1 MQLTYKYTLRPTKH
15 QAVTITTHLELCRR
29 QYNYRLGERFKRWE
43 STRTPLNACPLT
55 AYRVSVEEIYKN
67 IPLTRAQTRE
77 GRKKDGS
84 GNPLTK
90 KGDVVS
96 NIDGGYVQ
104 GPTVQLADLKNTKK
118 LFPDYKLLDGQVLQ
132 DVVNPV
138 ETSFPN
144 FTTPDKN
151 GNRRGKPKF
160 KGFHYYKSLTYPKVD
175 NLNIIKDEQ
184 NRICIDLGK
193 VNQVPMVFH
202 RPIPTG
208 FKVKTGTVIPET
220 EGWYIS
226 LTITIEYQRVPVT
239 VAEIQPTAENSMGI
253 DLGIANYVYFSNG
266 EQVENRRFLR
276 ASAEKLARLPAK
288 LASRVKGS
296 KPWKILKGKLSKLHQ
311 FVARASR
318 DFQFK
323 TAHKLFDKCD
333 VWVVEELSLKN
344 WTRRAP
350 VKTDIEDGNLVYLLN
365 GQAAK
370 SGWNKSILDAA
381 QGQFTTVIKYI
392 AGKLGK
398 SVVFVDPKGT
408 SQRGNCLYKGPKE
421 LSYRWHSCQ
430 CGESWDRDENSAK
443 PIKKIGLNYNS
454 GGASTSLK
462 KALAW
467 REKAAWGLT
476 VLR

>member
-15 QAVTITTHLELCRR
+15 EAVTITTQLELCRR
-29 QYNYRLGERFKRWE
+29 QYNYRLGDRFKRWE

-67 IPLTRAQTRE
+67 IPLTRVQTRD

-90 KGDVVS
+90 KGDVFS
-96 NIDGGYVQ
+96 NIYGGYVQ
-104 GPTVQLADLKNTKK
+104 VPTVQLADLKNTKR

-132 DVVNPV
+132 DVVHPV
-138 ETSFPN
+138 ETSFPH
-144 FTTPDKN
+144 FTIPDKN

-160 KGFHYYKSLTYPKVD
+160 KGFHYYKSLTYPKLD

-184 NRICIDLGK
+184 NRIYIDLGK
-193 VNQVPMVFH
+193 VGQVPMVFH

-208 FKVKTGTVIPET
+208 FKVKTGTVTPEAD
-220 EGWYIS
+220 GWHIS
-226 LTITIEYQRVPVT
+226 LTIEYQRVLVT
-239 VAEIQPTAENSMGI
+239 VAEIQPTAENIMGI
-253 DLGIANYVYFSNG
+253 DLGIANYVYLSNG
-266 EQVENRRFLR
+266 EQVENQRFLR
-276 ASAEKLARLPAK
+276 ASAEELARLQAK

-296 KPWKILKGKLSKLHQ
+296 KPGKILKGKISKLHQ

-318 DFQFK
+318 DFPFK
-323 TAHKLFDKCD
+323 TAHKLFDNCE
-333 VWVVEELSLKN
+333 VWVVEDLSLN
-344 WTRRAP
+344 NRTRRAP
-350 VKTDIEDGNLVYLLN
+350 VKTDIEDGNLVYLPN

-381 QGQFTTVIKYI
+381 QGQLTTVIYV

-408 SQRGNCLYKGPKE
+408 SQRGKCLYKGPKE
-421 LSYRWHSCQ
+421 LSDRWHSCQ
-430 CGESWDRDENSAK
+430 CGESLERDENSAK
-443 PIKKIGLNYNS
+443 PIKKIGLNYGS

-462 KALAW
+462 KALAS
-467 REKAAWGLT
+467 REKEACSLT

>member
-1 MQLTYKYTLRPTKH
+1 MQLTYKYALKPTKH

-29 QYNYRLGERFKRWE
+29 QYNYRLGDRFKRWE

-55 AYRVSVEEIYKN
+55 AYRVSVEEIYNN
-67 IPLTRAQTRE
+67 IPLTRVQTRD

-104 GPTVQLADLKNTKK
+104 GLTVQLADLKNTKRVF
-118 LFPDYKLLDGQVLQ
+118 LDYKLLDCQVLQ
-132 DVVNPV
+132 DVVHPG
-138 ETSFPN
+138 ETSFPK

-160 KGFHYYKSLTYPKVD
+160 KGFHYYKSLTSPKLD

-193 VNQVPMVFH
+193 VGQVPMVFQ
-202 RPIPTG
+202 RSIPKG
-208 FKVKTGTVIPET
+208 FKVKTGTVIPEAD
-220 EGWYIS
+220 GWHIS
-226 LTITIEYQRVPVT
+226 LTVEYQRVPVT

-253 DLGIANYVYFSNG
+253 DLGIANYVYLGNG
-266 EQVENRRFLR
+266 KKNENPIFLR
-276 ASAEKLARLPAK
+276 ASAEKLARLQAK

-296 KPWKILKGKLSKLHQ
+296 KPWKILKGKISKLHQ

-318 DFQFK
+318 DLQSK
-323 TAHKLFDKCD
+323 TAHKLFDKGE
-333 VWVVEELSLKN
+333 VWVVEDLILKN

-350 VKTDIEDGNLVYLLN
+350 VKTDIEEGNLVYLPN

-381 QGQFTTVIKYI
+381 QGQFTTVIKYVP
-392 AGKLGK
+392 GKLGK

-408 SQRGNCLYKGPKE
+408 FQRGNCLYKGPKE
-421 LSYRWHSCQ
+421 FSDRSHSCL
-430 CGESWDRDENSAK
+430 CGESLDRDENSAK
-443 PIKKIGLNYNS
+443 PIKKIGLNYES

-462 KALAW
+462 KALGW
-467 REKAAWGLT
+467 REKEACGLT

>member
-1 MQLTYKYTLRPTKH
+1 
-15 QAVTITTHLELCRR
+15 V
-29 QYNYRLGERFKRWE
+29 
-43 STRTPLNACPLT
+43 
-55 AYRVSVEEIYKN
+55 
-67 IPLTRAQTRE
+67 QTRE
-77 GRKKDGS
+77 GRKKDAS
-84 GNPLTK
+84 GNLLTK
-90 KGDVVS
+90 KSEVFS
-96 NIDGGYVQ
+96 NIDGGCVPR
-104 GPTVQLADLKNTKK
+104 PTVQLADLKNTKR

-160 KGFHYYKSLTYPKVD
+160 KGFHYYKSLTYPKLD

-193 VNQVPMVFH
+193 VGQVPMVFH

-208 FKVKTGTVIPET
+208 FKVKAGTVTPEADR
-220 EGWYIS
+220 GHIF
-226 LTITIEYQRVPVT
+226 LTIEYQRVLVT
-239 VAEIQPTAENSMGI
+239 VAEIQPTAENIMGI
-253 DLGIANYVYFSNG
+253 DLGIANYVYLSNG
-266 EQVENRRFLR
+266 EQVENPRFLR
-276 ASAEKLARLPAK
+276 EYAEKLARLQAK
-288 LASRVKGS
+288 LASRVKGY
-296 KPWKILKGKLSKLHQ
+296 KPWKILKGKISKLDQ
-311 FVARASR
+311 FVVGRASR

-323 TAHKLFDKCD
+323 RAHKLFDKCD
-333 VWVVEELSLKN
+333 VLVVEDLSLKN
-344 WTRRAP
+344 LTRRAP
-350 VKTDIEDGNLVYLLN
+350 VKTDIEEGNLVYLPK

-370 SGWNKSILDAA
+370 SGLNKSILDAA
-381 QGQFTTVIKYI
+381 QGQFTTVLKYV

-421 LSYRWHSCQ
+421 LSDRWHSCQ
-430 CGESWDRDENSAK
+430 CGASLDRHENSAK
-443 PIKKIGLNYNS
+443 PIKKIGLNYES

-467 REKAAWGLT
+467 REKEACGLT
-476 VLR
+476 VLG

>member
-15 QAVTITTHLELCRR
+15 QAVTIMTHLELCRR

-67 IPLTRAQTRE
+67 IPLTRVQTRD

-90 KGDVVS
+90 KGDFFS
-96 NIDGGYVQ
+96 NIDCGYVQ
-104 GPTVQLADLKNTKK
+104 GPTVQLADWKNTKR
-118 LFPDYKLLDGQVLQ
+118 LFPDYKLLDCQVLP
-132 DVVNPV
+132 DVVHPGK
-138 ETSFPN
+138 TSFPN
-144 FTTPDKN
+144 FMTPDKN

-160 KGFHYYKSLTYPKVD
+160 KGFHYYKSLTYPQLD
-175 NLNIIKDEQ
+175 NLNIIKKDEQ
-184 NRICIDLGK
+184 NRIGIDLGK
-193 VNQVPMVFH
+193 VGQVPMVFQ
-202 RPIPTG
+202 RSIPKG
-208 FKVKTGTVIPET
+208 FKVKTGTVIPEAD
-220 EGWYIS
+220 GWHIS
-226 LTITIEYQRVPVT
+226 LTIEYQRVPVT
-239 VAEIQPTAENSMGI
+239 VAEIQPTAENSMDI
-253 DLGIANYVYFSNG
+253 DLGIVNYVYLG
-266 EQVENRRFLR
+266 KGKKIENQRFLR
-276 ASAEKLARLPAK
+276 ASAEKLARLQAK

-296 KPWKILKGKLSKLHQ
+296 KPGKILKGKISKLHQ

-318 DFQFK
+318 NFPFK
-323 TAHKLFDKCD
+323 TAHKLFDKRD
-333 VWVVEELSLKN
+333 VLVVEDLSLKN

-350 VKTDIEDGNLVYLLN
+350 VKTDIEEGNLVYLPK

-370 SGWNKSILDAA
+370 SGLNKSILDAA
-381 QGQFTTVIKYI
+381 QGQFTTFIKYV

-408 SQRGNCLYKGPKE
+408 FQHGNCLYKGPKK
-421 LSYRWHSCQ
+421 LSDRWHSCQ
-430 CGESWDRDENSAK
+430 YGESLDRDENSAK
-443 PIKKIGLNYNS
+443 LLKKIGLNYDS

-462 KALAW
+462 KALGW
-467 REKAAWGLT
+467 REKEAWDLT

>member
-55 AYRVSVEEIYKN
+55 ADGFSVEEIYKN
-67 IPLTRAQTRE
+67 IPLTRVQTRE

-90 KGDVVS
+90 KGEVFS

-104 GPTVQLADLKNTKK
+104 GPNVQLADLKNTKR
-118 LFPDYKLLDGQVLQ
+118 LFPDYQTLDCQVWQ
-132 DVVNPV
+132 DVVHPG

-144 FTTPDKN
+144 FTAPDKN

-160 KGFHYYKSLTYPKVD
+160 KGFHYYKSFTYPKLD
-175 NLNIIKDEQ
+175 NLNIIKDEP

-193 VNQVPMVFH
+193 VDPVPMVFQ

-208 FKVKTGTVIPET
+208 FKVKTGTVIPEAD
-220 EGWYIS
+220 GWHIS
-226 LTITIEYQRVPVT
+226 LNIEYQRVPVT
-239 VAEIQPTAENSMGI
+239 VAEIQPTAENIMVI
-253 DLGIANYVYFSNG
+253 DLGSANYVYLSNG
-266 EQVENRRFLR
+266 EQVENPRFLR

-288 LASRVKGS
+288 LGSKVKGS
-296 KPWKILKGKLSKLHQ
+296 QPWKILKGKISKLHQ
-311 FVARASR
+311 FVARGSR
-318 DFQFK
+318 DFPFK

-333 VWVVEELSLKN
+333 VFVVEDLSLKN

-350 VKTDIEDGNLVYLLN
+350 VKTDIEDGNLVYLPK

-370 SGWNKSILDAA
+370 SRLNKSILGAP
-381 QGQFTTVIKYI
+381 QGQFTTVIKYV

-408 SQRGNCLYKGPKE
+408 FQPGNCLYKGHKK
-421 LSYRWHSCQ
+421 LSDRWHSCQ
-430 CGESWDRDENSAK
+430 CGESLDRDENSAK
-443 PIKKIGLNYNS
+443 PIEKIGLNYDS

-462 KALAW
+462 KALAS
-467 REKAAWGLT
+467 REKEACGLT
-476 VLR
+476 VGP

>member
-15 QAVTITTHLELCRR
+15 QAVMITTHLELCRR
-29 QYNYRLGERFKRWE
+29 QYNYRLGERFKRWK

-67 IPLTRAQTRE
+67 IPLTRVQTRE
-77 GRKKDGS
+77 ARKKYDS
-84 GNPLTK
+84 GNPLRK
-90 KGDVVS
+90 KGDVFS

-104 GPTVQLADLKNTKK
+104 RLTVQLADLKNTKR
-118 LFPDYKLLDGQVLQ
+118 LFPDYKLLDSQVGQ

-151 GNRRGKPKF
+151 GNLRGQPKF
-160 KGFHYYKSLTYPKVD
+160 KGFHYYKSLTYPKLD
-175 NLNIIKDEQ
+175 NLNIIKKDEP

-193 VNQVPMVFH
+193 VGQVPMVFH

-208 FKVKTGTVIPET
+208 FKVKAGTVIPDADERH
-220 EGWYIS
+220 IS
-226 LTITIEYQRVPVT
+226 LTIEYQRVPVT
-239 VAEIQPTAENSMGI
+239 VAEIQPAAENSMGI
-253 DLGIANYVYFSNG
+253 DLGIAKCVYLPNG
-266 EQVENRRFLR
+266 EKTKNPRFLR
-276 ASAEKLARLPAK
+276 ASAENLARLQAK

-296 KPWKILKGKLSKLHQ
+296 KPSKILKGKISKLHQ

-333 VWVVEELSLKN
+333 VWVVEDLNIKN
-344 WTRRAP
+344 WARGVK
-350 VKTDIEDGNLVYLLN
+350 VKTDIEDGNLVYLPN

-370 SGWNKSILDAA
+370 SGLNKSI
-381 QGQFTTVIKYI
+381 VIKYV

-398 SVVFVDPKGT
+398 SVLFVDPTGT
-408 SQRGNCLYKGPKE
+408 SQRGNCLYKWPKE

-430 CGESWDRDENSAK
+430 CGESLGRDENSAK
-443 PIKKIGLNYNS
+443 LIKKIGLNYES

-467 REKAAWGLT
+467 REKEACGLT
-476 VLR
+476 VRP

>member
-15 QAVTITTHLELCRR
+15 QAVTITTHLELGRR

-55 AYRVSVEEIYKN
+55 AYRISVEEIYNN
-67 IPLTRAQTRE
+67 IPLTRVQTRD

-90 KGDVVS
+90 KGDVFS
-96 NIDGGYVQ
+96 NIYGGYVQ
-104 GPTVQLADLKNTKK
+104 VPTVQLADLKNTKR

-132 DVVNPV
+132 DVVHPV
-138 ETSFPN
+138 ETSFPH
-144 FTTPDKN
+144 FTIPDKN

-160 KGFHYYKSLTYPKVD
+160 KGFHYYKSLTYPKLD

-193 VNQVPMVFH
+193 LGQVPMVFH

-208 FKVKTGTVIPET
+208 FKVKTGTVIPEAD
-220 EGWYIS
+220 GWHIS
-226 LTITIEYQRVPVT
+226 LNIEYQRVPVT
-239 VAEIQPTAENSMGI
+239 VAEIQQTAENIMVI
-253 DLGIANYVYFSNG
+253 DLGSANYVYLSNG
-266 EQVENRRFLR
+266 EQVENPRFLR
-276 ASAEKLARLPAK
+276 ASAEKLARLQAK

-296 KPWKILKGKLSKLHQ
+296 KPWKILKGKISKLHQ
-311 FVARASR
+311 FVARASLGVP
-318 DFQFK
+318 FK
-323 TAHKLFDKCD
+323 TAHKLFDKCNVFVGED
-333 VWVVEELSLKN
+333 LILKN
-344 WTRRAP
+344 WTRPAP
-350 VKTDIEDGNLVYLLN
+350 VKTDIEDGNLVYLPK

-370 SGWNKSILDAA
+370 SRLNKSILEAP
-381 QGQFTTVIKYI
+381 QGQFTTVIKYV

-398 SVVFVDPKGT
+398 SVVLVDPKGT
-408 SQRGNCLYKGPKE
+408 FQRGNCLYKGPKE
-421 LSYRWHSCQ
+421 LSDRWHSCQ
-430 CGESWDRDENSAK
+430 CGESLDRDENSAK
-443 PIKKIGLNYNS
+443 PLKKIGLNYES

-467 REKAAWGLT
+467 REKEACGLT
-476 VLR
+476 VRP

>member
-1 MQLTYKYTLRPTKH
+1 MQLTYKYTLRHTKH

-29 QYNYRLGERFKRWE
+29 QYNYRLGDRFKRWE
-43 STRTPLNACPLT
+43 SRRTPLNVSPLT

-67 IPLTRAQTRE
+67 IPLTRVQTRE

-84 GNPLTK
+84 ANPLTK
-90 KGDVVS
+90 KGDVFS

-104 GPTVQLADLKNTKK
+104 KPTVQLADLKNTKR
-118 LFPDYKLLDGQVLQ
+118 LFPDYKLLGEVSQ
-132 DVVNPV
+132 DVVHPV

-144 FTTPDKN
+144 FTTRDKN
-151 GNRRGKPKF
+151 GNRRGKTKF
-160 KGFHYYKSLTYPKVD
+160 KGFHYYKSLTYPKLD

-184 NRICIDLGK
+184 KRICIDLGK
-193 VNQVPMVFH
+193 VGQVPMVFH

-208 FKVKTGTVIPET
+208 FKVKTGTVIPEAD
-220 EGWYIS
+220 GWHIS
-226 LTITIEYQRVPVT
+226 LTIEYQRVPVT
-239 VAEIQPTAENSMGI
+239 VAEIQPTAGNIRGI
-253 DLGIANYVYFSNG
+253 DLGIVNYVYLSNK
-266 EQVENRRFLR
+266 EQVQNPRYLR
-276 ASAEKLARLPAK
+276 ASAEKLARLQAK

-296 KPWKILKGKLSKLHQ
+296 KPGKILKGKISKLHQ

-318 DFQFK
+318 DFPFK
-323 TAHKLFDKCD
+323 TAHKLFDNCD
-333 VWVVEELSLKN
+333 VWVVEDLSIKN

-350 VKTDIEDGNLVYLLN
+350 VKTDIEEGNLVYLPN

-370 SGWNKSILDAA
+370 SGLNKSILDAA
-381 QGQFTTVIKYI
+381 QGQFTTVIKYV

-408 SQRGNCLYKGPKE
+408 SQPGKCLYKRPKK
-421 LSYRWHSCQ
+421 LSDRWHSCQ
-430 CGESWDRDENSAK
+430 GGESWDRDKNSAK
-443 PIKKIGLNYNS
+443 PIKKIGLNYES

-462 KALAW
+462 KNLAS
-467 REKAAWGLT
+467 REKEACSLT

>member
-29 QYNYRLGERFKRWE
+29 QYNYRLGDRFKRWE

-55 AYRVSVEEIYKN
+55 AYRVSVEEIYNN
-67 IPLTRAQTRE
+67 IPLTRVQTTG

-104 GPTVQLADLKNTKK
+104 RPTVQLADLKNTKR
-118 LFPDYKLLDGQVLQ
+118 LFLDYETLDCQVLQ
-132 DVVNPV
+132 DVVHPV
-138 ETSFPN
+138 ETSFLN

-160 KGFHYYKSLTYPKVD
+160 KGFPNYKSLTYPKLD

-193 VNQVPMVFH
+193 VGQVPMVFH
-202 RPIPTG
+202 RPILTG
-208 FKVKTGTVIPET
+208 FKVKTGTVIPEAD
-220 EGWYIS
+220 GWHIS
-226 LTITIEYQRVPVT
+226 LTVEYQRVPLT

-253 DLGIANYVYFSNG
+253 DLGIANYAYLSNG
-266 EQVENRRFLR
+266 EKTENQRLLR
-276 ASAEKLARLPAK
+276 ASAEELARLQAK

-296 KPWKILKGKLSKLHQ
+296 KPGKILNGKISKLHQ

-318 DFQFK
+318 DFPFK

-333 VWVVEELSLKN
+333 VWVVEDLSLKN
-344 WTRRAP
+344 WIRCAP
-350 VKTDIEDGNLVYLLN
+350 VKTDIEEGNLVYLPN

-381 QGQFTTVIKYI
+381 QGQFTTVIKYV

-408 SQRGNCLYKGPKE
+408 FQRGNCLYKGPKD
-421 LSYRWHSCQ
+421 LSDRGHSCQ
-430 CGESWDRDENSAK
+430 CGESLDRDKNSAK
-443 PIKKIGLNYNS
+443 LLKKIGLNYES

-462 KALAW
+462 KALGW
-467 REKAAWGLT
+467 REKEACGLT
-476 VLR
+476 VRP

>member
-1 MQLTYKYTLRPTKH
+1 
-15 QAVTITTHLELCRR
+15 V
-29 QYNYRLGERFKRWE
+29 
-43 STRTPLNACPLT
+43 
-55 AYRVSVEEIYKN
+55 
-67 IPLTRAQTRE
+67 QTRD

-104 GPTVQLADLKNTKK
+104 EPTVQLADLKNTKR
-118 LFPDYKLLDGQVLQ
+118 LFLDYQTLDCQVLQ
-132 DVVNPV
+132 DVVHLV

-151 GNRRGKPKF
+151 GNRRVKPKF
-160 KGFHYYKSLTYPKVD
+160 KSFHYYKSLTYPKLD
-175 NLNIIKDEQ
+175 NLNIIKDEP

-193 VNQVPMVFH
+193 VGQVPMVFH

-208 FKVKTGTVIPET
+208 FKVKTGTIIPEAD
-220 EGWYIS
+220 GWHIS
-226 LTITIEYQRVPVT
+226 LTVEYQRVPVT
-239 VAEIQPTAENSMGI
+239 VAEIQPTAENSMGS
-253 DLGIANYVYFSNG
+253 DLEIANYVYLSKG
-266 EQVENRRFLR
+266 EQVENQRFLR
-276 ASAEKLARLPAK
+276 ASAEELARLQAK

-296 KPWKILKGKLSKLHQ
+296 KPGKILKGKISKLHQ

-318 DFQFK
+318 DFPFK
-323 TAHKLFDKCD
+323 TAHKLVDKCD
-333 VWVVEELSLKN
+333 VWVVEDLSLEN

-350 VKTDIEDGNLVYLLN
+350 VKTDTEEGNLVYLPN

-381 QGQFTTVIKYI
+381 QGQFTTVIKYV

-408 SQRGNCLYKGPKE
+408 FQRGNCLYKGPKE
-421 LSYRWHSCQ
+421 LSDRRYSCQ
-430 CGESWDRDENSAK
+430 CGESLERDENSAK
-443 PIKKIGLNYNS
+443 LIKKIGLNYES

-462 KALAW
+462 KALGW
-467 REKAAWGLT
+467 REKEACGLT

>member
-29 QYNYRLGERFKRWE
+29 QYNYRLGDRFKQWE

-55 AYRVSVEEIYKN
+55 AYRVSVEEIYNN
-67 IPLTRAQTRE
+67 IPLTRVQTRD

-90 KGDVVS
+90 KGDILS

-104 GPTVQLADLKNTKK
+104 VPTVQLADLKNTKRQ
-118 LFPDYKLLDGQVLQ
+118 FPDYQTLDCQVWQ
-132 DVVNPV
+132 DVVHPV

-160 KGFHYYKSLTYPKVD
+160 KGFHYYKSLSYPQLD

-184 NRICIDLGK
+184 NRIGIDLGK
-193 VNQVPMVFH
+193 VGQVPIVFQ
-202 RPIPTG
+202 RSISKG
-208 FKVKTGTVIPET
+208 FKVKTGTVIPEADA
-220 EGWYIS
+220 WQIS
-226 LTITIEYQRVPVT
+226 LTIQYQRVPVT

-253 DLGIANYVYFSNG
+253 DLGIANYVYLSNG
-266 EQVENRRFLR
+266 EQVENPRFLR
-276 ASAEKLARLPAK
+276 ASAEKLARLQAK
-288 LASRVKGS
+288 LASKVKGS
-296 KPWKILKGKLSKLHQ
+296 QPWKILKGKISKLHQ

-318 DFQFK
+318 DFPFK

-333 VWVVEELSLKN
+333 VWVVEDLSLKN

-350 VKTDIEDGNLVYLLN
+350 VKTDIEDGNLVYLPK

-370 SGWNKSILDAA
+370 SGLNKSILDAA
-381 QGQFTTVIKYI
+381 QGQFTTVIKYV

-408 SQRGNCLYKGPKE
+408 FQRGNCLYKGPKE
-421 LSYRWHSCQ
+421 FSDRWHSCL
-430 CGESWDRDENSAK
+430 CGESWNRDENSAK
-443 PIKKIGLNYNS
+443 PIKKIGLNYDS

-462 KALAW
+462 KALAS
-467 REKAAWGLT
+467 REKEAWDLT
-476 VLR
+476 VLG

>member
-1 MQLTYKYTLRPTKH
+1 MQQTYKYTLRPTKH

-55 AYRVSVEEIYKN
+55 AARVSVEEIYNN
-67 IPLTRAQTRE
+67 IPLTRVQTRE

-104 GPTVQLADLKNTKK
+104 GQTVQLAELKNTKR
-118 LFPDYKLLDGQVLQ
+118 LFPDYPTWDSQVLQ
-132 DVVNPV
+132 DIVNPV

-144 FTTPDKN
+144 FTIPYKN

-160 KGFHYYKSLTYPKVD
+160 KGFHYYKSLTYPKLD

-193 VNQVPMVFH
+193 VGQVPMVFH

-208 FKVKTGTVIPET
+208 FKLKTGTVIPEAD
-220 EGWYIS
+220 GWHIS
-226 LTITIEYQRVPVT
+226 LTVEYQRVPVT

-253 DLGIANYVYFSNG
+253 DLGIANYDYLSNG
-266 EQVENRRFLR
+266 EQVENQRFLR
-276 ASAEKLARLPAK
+276 ASAEELARLQAK

-296 KPWKILKGKLSKLHQ
+296 KPWKIFKGKIYKLHQ
-311 FVARASR
+311 LVARASR
-318 DFQFK
+318 DFPFK
-323 TAHKLFDKCD
+323 TAHKLFDKCA
-333 VWVVEELSLKN
+333 VLVVEDLSLKN
-344 WTRRAP
+344 GTRRAP
-350 VKTDIEDGNLVYLLN
+350 VLTDIQDGNLVYLPK

-370 SGWNKSILDAA
+370 SDLNKSILDAA
-381 QGQFTTVIKYI
+381 QGQFTTVIKYVT
-392 AGKLGK
+392 GKLGK
-398 SVVFVDPKGT
+398 SVVFVGPKGT
-408 SQRGNCLYKGPKE
+408 FQRGNCLYKGPKE
-421 LSYRWHSCQ
+421 LSYLWHSCQ
-430 CGESWDRDENSAK
+430 CGESLDRDENSAK
-443 PIKKIGLNYNS
+443 PIKKIGLNYES

-462 KALAW
+462 KALGW
-467 REKAAWGLT
+467 REKEAYGLT

>member
-15 QAVTITTHLELCRR
+15 QAVTITTHLELGRR
-29 QYNYRLGERFKRWE
+29 QYNYRLGDRFKRWE

-55 AYRVSVEEIYKN
+55 AYRVSVEEIYNN
-67 IPLTRAQTRE
+67 IPLTRVQTRD

-96 NIDGGYVQ
+96 NIYGGYVQ
-104 GPTVQLADLKNTKK
+104 RPTVQLADLKNTKR
-118 LFPDYKLLDGQVLQ
+118 LFLDYQTLDCQVLQ
-132 DVVNPV
+132 DVVHPV

-151 GNRRGKPKF
+151 GNRRGKPKY
-160 KGFHYYKSLTYPKVD
+160 KGFHYYKSLTYPKLD

-193 VNQVPMVFH
+193 VGQVPMVFH

-208 FKVKTGTVIPET
+208 FKVKTGTIIPEAD
-220 EGWYIS
+220 GWHIS
-226 LTITIEYQRVPVT
+226 LTVEYQRVPVT

-253 DLGIANYVYFSNG
+253 DLGIANYVYLSSG
-266 EQVENRRFLR
+266 EQVKNQRFLR
-276 ASAEKLARLPAK
+276 ASAEELARLQAK

-296 KPWKILKGKLSKLHQ
+296 KPWKILKGKISKLHQ
-311 FVARASR
+311 FVARTSGH
-318 DFQFK
+318 FPSQ

-333 VWVVEELSLKN
+333 VWVVEDLSLKN

-350 VKTDIEDGNLVYLLN
+350 LKTDIEEGNLVYLPN

-381 QGQFTTVIKYI
+381 QGQFTTVIKYV

-408 SQRGNCLYKGPKE
+408 FKRGNCLYKGPKE
-421 LSYRWHSCQ
+421 LSDRGHSCQ
-430 CGESWDRDENSAK
+430 CEESLNRDENSAK
-443 PIKKIGLNYNS
+443 LLKKIGLNYES

-462 KALAW
+462 KALGW
-467 REKAAWGLT
+467 REKEACGLT

>member
-1 MQLTYKYTLRPTKH
+1 
-15 QAVTITTHLELCRR
+15 V
-29 QYNYRLGERFKRWE
+29 
-43 STRTPLNACPLT
+43 
-55 AYRVSVEEIYKN
+55 
-67 IPLTRAQTRE
+67 QTRD

-90 KGDVVS
+90 KGDVFS
-96 NIDGGYVQ
+96 NIDGGCVQ
-104 GPTVQLADLKNTKK
+104 VPTVQLADLKNTKR

-132 DVVNPV
+132 DVVHPV

-160 KGFHYYKSLTYPKVD
+160 KGFHYYKSLTYPQLD

-184 NRICIDLGK
+184 NRIGIDLGK
-193 VNQVPMVFH
+193 VGQVPMVFQ
-202 RPIPTG
+202 RSIPKG
-208 FKVKTGTVIPET
+208 FKVKTGTVIPEAD
-220 EGWYIS
+220 GGHIS
-226 LTITIEYQRVPVT
+226 LTIEYRRVQVT
-239 VAEIQPTAENSMGI
+239 VAEIQPTAEKSLGI
-253 DLGIANYVYFSNG
+253 DLGIANYVYLSNG
-266 EQVENRRFLR
+266 EQVENPRFLR
-276 ASAEKLARLPAK
+276 ASAEKLARLQAK
-288 LASRVKGS
+288 LASKVKGS
-296 KPWKILKGKLSKLHQ
+296 KPWKILKGKISKLHQ

-318 DFQFK
+318 DFPFK

-333 VWVVEELSLKN
+333 VLVVEDLSLKN

-350 VKTDIEDGNLVYLLN
+350 VKTDIEDGNLVYLPQ

-370 SGWNKSILDAA
+370 SGLNKSILDAA
-381 QGQFTTVIKYI
+381 KGLFTPVIKYV

-408 SQRGNCLYKGPKE
+408 FQRGNCLYKGPKE
-421 LSYRWHSCQ
+421 LSERWHSCQ
-430 CGESWDRDENSAK
+430 CGESWERDENSAK
-443 PIKKIGLNYNS
+443 PIKKIGLNYES

-462 KALAW
+462 KALGW
-467 REKAAWGLT
+467 REKEAWGLT

>member
-1 MQLTYKYTLRPTKH
+1 
-15 QAVTITTHLELCRR
+15 V
-29 QYNYRLGERFKRWE
+29 
-43 STRTPLNACPLT
+43 
-55 AYRVSVEEIYKN
+55 
-67 IPLTRAQTRE
+67 QTRD

-104 GPTVQLADLKNTKK
+104 GPTVQLADLKNTKR
-118 LFPDYKLLDGQVLQ
+118 LFPDYQTLDCQVLQ
-132 DVVNPV
+132 DVVHFV

-160 KGFHYYKSLTYPKVD
+160 KGFHYYKSLTYPKLD
-175 NLNIIKDEQ
+175 NLNIIKDEH

-193 VNQVPMVFH
+193 VGQVPMVFH

-208 FKVKTGTVIPET
+208 FKVKTGTLIPEAG
-220 EGWYIS
+220 GWHIS
-226 LTITIEYQRVPVT
+226 LTVEYQRVPVT
-239 VAEIQPTAENSMGI
+239 VTEIQPIAENSMDI
-253 DLGIANYVYFSNG
+253 DLGIANYVYLSNG
-266 EQVENRRFLR
+266 EQVENPRFLR
-276 ASAEKLARLPAK
+276 ASAEKLARLQAK

-296 KPWKILKGKLSKLHQ
+296 KPWKILKGKIFKLHQ
-311 FVARASR
+311 FLARASR
-318 DFQFK
+318 DFPLK
-323 TAHKLFDKCD
+323 TAHKLLDKCD

-350 VKTDIEDGNLVYLLN
+350 VKTDIEEGNLVYLPN

-381 QGQFTTVIKYI
+381 QGQFTTVIKYV

-398 SVVFVDPKGT
+398 SLVFVDPKGT
-408 SQRGNCLYKGPKE
+408 FQRRNCLYKGPKE
-421 LSYRWHSCQ
+421 LSDRWHSCQ
-430 CGESWDRDENSAK
+430 CGESLERDENSAK
-443 PIKKIGLNYNS
+443 PIKKIGLNYES

-462 KALAW
+462 KALGW
-467 REKAAWGLT
+467 REKEAGGLR